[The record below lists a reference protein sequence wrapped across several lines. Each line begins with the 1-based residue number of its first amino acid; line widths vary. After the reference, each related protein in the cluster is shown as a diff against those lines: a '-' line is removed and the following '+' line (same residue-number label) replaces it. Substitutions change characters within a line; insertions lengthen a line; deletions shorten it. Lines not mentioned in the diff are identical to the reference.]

1 MNFNES
7 INYRGY
13 TITKRK
19 SICDDVD
26 CYYSVSY
33 KGKHIFVYNT
43 ILIAK
48 MNIDERIKN
57 NAD

>member
-1 MNFNES
+1 MEYNQS
-7 INYRGY
+7 IYYRGY

-19 SICDDVD
+19 SICED
-26 CYYSVSY
+26 CVAYYSVSY
-33 KGKHIFVYNT
+33 KGKHIFVCST

-57 NAD
+57 NVD